1 MSKVLRHKMVDDLAS
16 KLKDLKN
23 MVLVDAQGLTANQ
36 ATELR
41 ATMREGKGR
50 VRLLKNSVALHTFK
64 KLGLGGFEKHL
75 TGMNALVFGPDPVT
89 IAKKLVAYKEK
100 HAGKGGVKAAVIEGK
115 EEGPAAIVDLAKL
128 PSRQELLSQV
138 LGVMQGVTV
147 KFVSTLNEIPRSFV
161 GTLQAIVD
169 KEKK

>member
-1 MSKVLRHKMVDDLAS
+1 MSKVLRRKMVDDLAD
-16 KLKDLKN
+16 KLKGLKN
-23 MVLVDAQGLTANQ
+23 MVLVDAGGLTANQ

-41 ATMREGKGR
+41 ATMREGKTR

-64 KLGLGGFEKHL
+64 KLGVAGFEKHL

-89 IAKKLVAYKEK
+89 IAKKIVAYKEK

-115 EEGPAAIVDLAKL
+115 EEPAGAIDSLSKL
-128 PSRQELLSQV
+128 PARQELLSQV

>member
-1 MSKVLRHKMVDDLAS
+1 MSKILRHKMVDDLAE
-16 KLKDLKN
+16 KLKVHKN
-23 MVLVDAQGLTANQ
+23 MVLVDANGLTANQ

-41 ATMREGKGR
+41 AQMRESKGK

-64 KLGLGGFEKHL
+64 KLGIGGFEKHL
-75 TGMNALVFGPDPVT
+75 TGMTALVFGPDPVT

-100 HAGKGGVKAAVIEGK
+100 HAGKGAVKAAVIEGK
-115 EEGPAAIVDLAKL
+115 EESAATIVTLSKL
-128 PSRQELLSQV
+128 PSRTELLSQV
-138 LGVMQGVTV
+138 LGVMSGVTV

-161 GTLQAIVD
+161 GTLLAIAE

>member
-128 PSRQELLSQV
+128 PSRPELLSQV

>member
-1 MSKVLRHKMVDDLAS
+1 MSKVLRHKMVDDLAD
-16 KLKDLKN
+16 KLKGQKN
-23 MVLVDAQGLTANQ
+23 LVLVSGDGLTANQ

-41 ATMREGKGR
+41 AQVREGKGR

-64 KLGLGGFEKHL
+64 KLGIAGFEKHL
-75 TGMNALVFGPDPVT
+75 SGMNVLVFGPDPVA

-100 HAGKGGVKAAVIEGK
+100 HQKGGVKAAVVEGK
-115 EEGPAAIVDLAKL
+115 EEGAAAIESLSKL
-128 PSRQELLSQV
+128 PSRPELLAQV

-147 KFVSTLNEIPRSFV
+147 QFVSTLNEIPRSFV

>member
-1 MSKVLRHKMVDDLAS
+1 MVDDLAE
-16 KLKDLKN
+16 KLQGLKN
-23 MVLVDAQGLTANQ
+23 MVLVDANGLTANQ

-41 ATMREGKGR
+41 AQMREGKGK

-64 KLGLGGFEKHL
+64 KLGIGGFEKHL
-75 TGMNALVFGPDPVT
+75 TGMTALVFGPDPVT

-100 HAGKGGVKAAVIEGK
+100 HQGKGAVKAAVIEGK
-115 EEGPAAIVDLAKL
+115 EEGAATIVTLSKL
-128 PSRQELLSQV
+128 PSRPELLGQV
-138 LGVMQGVTV
+138 LGLMQGVTV

-161 GTLQAIVD
+161 GTLQAIAD

>member
-1 MSKVLRHKMVDDLAS
+1 MSKVLRHKMVDDLAA
-16 KLKDLKN
+16 KLQDQKN
-23 MVLVDAQGLTANQ
+23 LVLVDGLGLTANQ

-41 ATMREGKGR
+41 AQMREGKGR
-50 VRLLKNSVALHTFK
+50 VRLLKNSVALHAFK
-64 KLGLGGFEKHL
+64 KIGVGNFEKHL
-75 TGMNALVFGPDPVT
+75 TGMNVLVFGPDPVT

-115 EEGPAAIVDLAKL
+115 EEGAAAIENLSKL
-128 PSRQELLSQV
+128 PSRPELLGQV
-138 LGVMQGVTV
+138 LGVMKGVAA

-161 GTLQAIVD
+161 GTLQAVVD

>member
-1 MSKVLRHKMVDDLAS
+1 MSKVLRHKMVDDLAG
-16 KLKDLKN
+16 KLQGLKN
-23 MVLVDAQGLTANQ
+23 MVLVDANGLTANQ

-41 ATMREGKGR
+41 AQMRESKGK

-64 KLGLGGFEKHL
+64 KLGVASFEKHL

-100 HAGKGGVKAAVIEGK
+100 HAGKGGVKAAFIEGK
-115 EEGPAAIVDLAKL
+115 EEGPSAIVDLAKL
-128 PSRQELLSQV
+128 PSRPELLSQV

-161 GTLQAIVD
+161 GTLKAIAD